1 MRTARKNIIKPEKD
15 DMKIDSI
22 LWATDGSQE
31 ADLALGYAKYLAGL
45 TGAGIIGLHVIPIP
59 GGLFFGAL
67 REKDAS
73 FDKWQK
79 DIESQAGERFA
90 DAKKELEESGIPFE
104 GVLVR
109 GEPAE
114 EILAFAE
121 RRNVGLIA
129 MGKRGHSLLEKVVVG
144 SETGKVLRGAHV
156 PVLAVKRDRPFDGGS
171 LKKILVPLDLADET
185 ESAFMFALDLA
196 ELADAHVSAVYAL
209 RLDMYAQDIPAG
221 ALDIVIRESYSELA
235 KSAAN
240 LSRKYEESRGVKL
253 SKPVATDV
261 VHGISPALSIAQY
274 AKENDTDLIVIN
286 THGRKG
292 IERFVLGSVTERL
305 IPESPCSV
313 IALKP

>member
-1 MRTARKNIIKPEKD
+1 
-15 DMKIDSI
+15 MKIDTI

-31 ADLALGYAKYLAGL
+31 AELALGYAKYLAGL
-45 TGAGIIGLHVIPIP
+45 TGAGIIGLHVIPLP
-59 GGLFFGAL
+59 GGLFFEAL

-73 FDKWQK
+73 FDEWQK
-79 DIESQAGERFA
+79 GIEGQAEDRFA

-114 EILAFAE
+114 EIIAFAE
-121 RRNVGLIA
+121 RRKVGLIA
-129 MGKRGHSLLEKVVVG
+129 MGKRGHGLLEKVVVG
-144 SETGKVLRGAHV
+144 SETAKVLKGSHV
-156 PVLAVKRDRPFDGGS
+156 PVLAAKRDKQFDGGAIER
-171 LKKILVPLDLADET
+171 ILVPVDLSDEA
-185 ESAFMFALDLA
+185 ESAFIFALDLA
-196 ELADAHVSAVYAL
+196 QLTRAEVTAVYAL

-235 KSAAN
+235 KTAEKFSK
-240 LSRKYEESRGVKL
+240 KYEESKGVKL
-253 SKPVATDV
+253 SKPVATDI
-261 VHGISPALSIAQY
+261 VHGISPALSISQY
-274 AKENDTDLIVIN
+274 AKENDADLIVIH
-286 THGRKG
+286 THGRTG

>member
-1 MRTARKNIIKPEKD
+1 
-15 DMKIDSI
+15 MKIDSI

-114 EILAFAE
+114 EIIAFAKE
-121 RRNVGLIA
+121 RNVGLIA

-144 SETGKVLRGAHV
+144 SETGKVLRGAHA

-196 ELADAHVSAVYAL
+196 ELTDAHVSAVYAL

-235 KSAAN
+235 KTASH

>member
-1 MRTARKNIIKPEKD
+1 
-15 DMKIDSI
+15 MKIDSI

-45 TGAGIIGLHVIPIP
+45 TGAGIIGLHVIPVP
-59 GGLFFGAL
+59 GGLFFEAL
-67 REKDAS
+67 RERDAS
-73 FDKWQK
+73 FDEWQN
-79 DIESQAGERFA
+79 DIENQAGERFA

-109 GEPAE
+109 GKPAE
-114 EILAFAE
+114 EIIAFAKE
-121 RRNVGLIA
+121 RSVGLIA
-129 MGKRGHSLLEKVVVG
+129 MGKRGHSLLERVVVG
-144 SETGKVLRGAHV
+144 SETGKVLRGSHA

-171 LKKILVPLDLADET
+171 LKQILVPLDLSDEA
-185 ESAFMFALDLA
+185 ESGFMFALDLA
-196 ELADAHVSAVYAL
+196 GLTGAEVTAIYAL

-221 ALDIVIRESYSELA
+221 ALDIVIKESYTEM
-235 KSAAN
+235 AN
-240 LSRKYEESRGVKL
+240 TASRLSKKYEESRGVKL

-292 IERFVLGSVTERL
+292 IERLVLGSVTERL

>member
-1 MRTARKNIIKPEKD
+1 
-15 DMKIDSI
+15 MKINSI

-45 TGAGIIGLHVIPIP
+45 TGAGVIGLHVIPLP
-59 GGLFFGAL
+59 GGLFFEAL

-73 FDKWQK
+73 FNEWQS
-79 DIESQAGERFA
+79 DIENQAEERFA

-109 GEPAE
+109 GKPGE
-114 EILAFAE
+114 EIIAFAKM
-121 RRNVGLIA
+121 RNVGLIA
-129 MGKRGHSLLEKVVVG
+129 MGKRGHTLLEKVVVG
-144 SETGKVLRGAHV
+144 SETGKVLRGSHV
-156 PVLAVKRDRPFDGGS
+156 PVLTVKRDRPFDGGA
-171 LKKILVPLDLADET
+171 LNRILVPVDLSDEA
-185 ESAFMFALDLA
+185 ESAFLFALDLA
-196 ELADAHVSAVYAL
+196 GLTGAEVTVIYAL

-221 ALDIVIRESYSELA
+221 ALDMVIKESYSELA
-235 KSAAN
+235 KTASH
-240 LSRKYEESRGVKL
+240 LSKKYEESKGVKL

-274 AKENDTDLIVIN
+274 ARENDADLIVIN
-286 THGRKG
+286 THGRTG
-292 IERFVLGSVTERL
+292 IERLVLGSVTERL